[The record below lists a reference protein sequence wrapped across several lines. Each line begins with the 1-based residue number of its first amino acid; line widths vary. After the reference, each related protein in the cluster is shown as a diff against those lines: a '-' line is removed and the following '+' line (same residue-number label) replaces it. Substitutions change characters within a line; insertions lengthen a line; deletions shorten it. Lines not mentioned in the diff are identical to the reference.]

1 MKQQQ
6 LQTRDYL
13 QRRALPQVQSV
24 RDNRIAKKRWCL
36 SSCYSARFH
45 AIGVFSQA
53 DVATWHCDLSWA
65 KSGGGFGKQIST
77 TCFSILSW
85 EFCSRDLEELCCLEV
100 QFYLRFELTE
110 QIVDIFKYCMKDL
123 RTFSWD
129 NKIEPIE
136 SLKKYSQN
144 FSTTKLQKD
153 QSQENDQLGV
163 PQCFPTEPNKL
174 STSHFPSGNSN
185 DNSIMSKGGLLNS
198 SDMVRH
204 CIFPKSC
211 ISSNVGKLE
220 QPSLLYERCERSASS
235 TPSQVPKTLSIHAAC
250 QEQDAA
256 TDGMT
261 FDHKT
266 LVAVASGM
274 HQVVLWKIPG
284 AGFMV
289 ASNADSQT
297 W

>member
-1 MKQQQ
+1 M
-6 LQTRDYL
+6 LQ
-13 QRRALPQVQSV
+13 
-24 RDNRIAKKRWCL
+24 
-36 SSCYSARFH
+36 
-45 AIGVFSQA
+45 
-53 DVATWHCDLSWA
+53 
-65 KSGGGFGKQIST
+65 KSIEPPLMT
-77 TCFSILSW
+77 
-85 EFCSRDLEELCCLEV
+85 
-100 QFYLRFELTE
+100 
-110 QIVDIFKYCMKDL
+110 VDIFKYCMKDL

-235 TPSQVPKTLSIHAAC
+235 TPSQVPKTLSIHAAWAFLSLQSC
-250 QEQDAA
+250 
-256 TDGMT
+256 G
-261 FDHKT
+261 
-266 LVAVASGM
+266 G
-274 HQVVLWKIPG
+274 
-284 AGFMV
+284 
-289 ASNADSQT
+289 SQH
-297 W
+297 

>member
-1 MKQQQ
+1 MDSCKVISHVK
-6 LQTRDYL
+6 LQYT
-13 QRRALPQVQSV
+13 
-24 RDNRIAKKRWCL
+24 
-36 SSCYSARFH
+36 
-45 AIGVFSQA
+45 
-53 DVATWHCDLSWA
+53 
-65 KSGGGFGKQIST
+65 
-77 TCFSILSW
+77 
-85 EFCSRDLEELCCLEV
+85 
-100 QFYLRFELTE
+100 
-110 QIVDIFKYCMKDL
+110 
-123 RTFSWD
+123 
-129 NKIEPIE
+129 E

-235 TPSQVPKTLSIHAAC
+235 TPSQVPKTLSIHAAW
-250 QEQDAA
+250 
-256 TDGMT
+256 T
-261 FDHKT
+261 F
-266 LVAVASGM
+266 LSLQSCG
-274 HQVVLWKIPG
+274 G
-284 AGFMV
+284 
-289 ASNADSQT
+289 SQH
-297 W
+297 